1 MSDAQKHILVVS
13 YSQTGQLDALTS
25 HFLHPLK
32 QQENTVIEEYKI
44 RPLQPYTFPWKFIP
58 FFNQFPE
65 SVHLNPAPIETPELQ
80 QKHYDL
86 VIIAYTVWF
95 LSPSQPI
102 TAFLQSEQAKILK
115 NTPVITLIGCRNM
128 WLMAQEKIK
137 KMLTALD
144 APLIGN
150 IVKTDQSNSWASFI
164 TTPAWMLSG

>member
-65 SVHLNPAPIETPELQ
+65 SVHLKPAPIETPELQ

-95 LSPSQPI
+95 CHPLSPSPP
-102 TAFLQSEQAKILK
+102 FCSQSK
-115 NTPVITLIGCRNM
+115 PR
-128 WLMAQEKIK
+128 
-137 KMLTALD
+137 
-144 APLIGN
+144 
-150 IVKTDQSNSWASFI
+150 F
-164 TTPAWMLSG
+164 